1 MAGVRLAGAQSAGD
15 RVRSTR
21 SGAVRDLINGE
32 HTEVLSIA
40 QVNVTMPT
48 LEGREIDMARDDR

>member
-1 MAGVRLAGAQSAGD
+1 MQSAGD
-15 RVRSTR
+15 RVRCTR